1 MIRSERH
8 IKRSSL
14 RISAARAGAGSAAS
28 LTLQAQ
34 LPPERRRKMPVKPQA
49 MAGRH
54 LSLDEANDAAYEQ
67 YGPLPAAGRL
77 RVHA

>member
-1 MIRSERH
+1 
-8 IKRSSL
+8 
-14 RISAARAGAGSAAS
+14 
-28 LTLQAQ
+28 
-34 LPPERRRKMPVKPQA
+34 MPVKPQA